1 MRRLVPLRLFFDAF
15 ANFQRRK
22 NMIFDFESMDET
34 KKYKIMSNT
43 IFPRPIAWI
52 TTQDGDTVNLAPF
65 SYFAPLSSEPPLVVV
80 SIAKKEDSGEPKDT
94 FANILKHG
102 VCTINLAHDE
112 LLKQLIDTSEE
123 LPKEVSECERF
134 GIKYKNSFAG
144 FPADGGRG
152 KSRFVL

>member
-1 MRRLVPLRLFFDAF
+1 
-15 ANFQRRK
+15 
-22 NMIFDFESMDET
+22 MIFDFESMDET

-102 VCTINLAHDE
+102 VCTINLAQARSSQ
-112 LLKQLIDTSEE
+112 K
-123 LPKEVSECERF
+123 R
-134 GIKYKNSFAG
+134 
-144 FPADGGRG
+144 
-152 KSRFVL
+152 